1 MTAWPAGHE
10 PINVTPVSAIPYSAD
25 VLAPDVVLVQLPDVA
40 KQLDRAVS
48 RVQQMLRDHQLI
60 AVRRAGVL
68 AVPEQFFGED
78 GHVLQPLPG
87 LISVLRD
94 GGYGESEIVRWL
106 FTFDDSLPGLP
117 VDALHGHRAREVVR
131 RAQALAF

>member
-106 FTFDDSLPGLP
+106 FTFDDSLP
-117 VDALHGHRAREVVR
+117 
-131 RAQALAF
+131 